1 LLGESPQEFLDNA
14 LKSRGYSVAR
24 YNTLDSAY
32 YNPETTLLQQ
42 ASYGVRLLELIDE
55 SNEEGFESCL
65 LAGIH
70 SNPCDE
76 YGASA
81 LHRVCRQGNV
91 ALLEILLDN
100 DCVVQCADD
109 FGRTPLHEACRCER
123 LCLSLVET
131 LMMQD
136 IHLLYMAD
144 ASGRLPLEYIKP
156 EHWYDYMIFLEP
168 RIDRYWPSLNR
179 STRRSNSTVLSATT
193 TCEEQ
198 KTECVQNSQPP
209 LTLLV
214 PGSRPAVDPDN
225 ALSTDLAWMVASG
238 VIEPEE
244 AISYMD
250 ESVLNKFLPTIHQR
264 LNNLAAEE
272 ERKEKLHQH
281 NKIHGYPTIVGN
293 DANIDDDLT
302 V

>member
-1 LLGESPQEFLDNA
+1 
-14 LKSRGYSVAR
+14 
-24 YNTLDSAY
+24 
-32 YNPETTLLQQ
+32 LQQ
-42 ASYGVRLLELIDE
+42 ASYGVRLLELIDQA
-55 SNEEGFESCL
+55 NEEGFESCL

-81 LHRVCRQGNV
+81 LHRVCRQGHV
-91 ALLEILLDN
+91 SLLEILLDN

-109 FGRTPLHEACRCER
+109 FGRTPLHEACRCDR

-136 IHLLYMAD
+136 LHLLYMAD
-144 ASGRLPLEYIKP
+144 TSGRLPLEYIKP
-156 EHWYDYMIFLEP
+156 EHWYDWMLFLEP
-168 RIDRYWPSLNR
+168 RLDRYWPSLHR
-179 STRRSNSTVLSATT
+179 SRRVNS

-198 KTECVQNSQPP
+198 KTECTLSSQPP
-209 LTLLV
+209 LTLLP
-214 PGSRPAVDPDN
+214 PGSRPASDPDSP
-225 ALSTDLAWMVASG
+225 LTTDLAWMVASG

-250 ESVLNKFLPTIHQR
+250 EHVLNRFLPTIHQR
-264 LNNLAAEE
+264 LNNMAAEE
-272 ERKEKLHQH
+272 EQKEKLHHQ
-281 NKIHGYPTIVGN
+281 NKLHGFAAVGE
-293 DANIDDDLT
+293 NIADDLT